1 MTSGVCEKS
10 SPWQCYLMPH
20 GQRSSETEEQMG
32 VKEVSRGDE
41 QGLVFMALKH
51 HSGHSCIAQEALSSS
66 SFLFIEI

>member
-1 MTSGVCEKS
+1 
-10 SPWQCYLMPH
+10 MPR
-20 GQRSSETEEQMG
+20 GQRSGETEEQMG

-51 HSGHSCIAQEALSSS
+51 HSGHSSIAQEALSSS